1 MNLVSPAPTV
11 IGPDDMLP
19 PVKQAYTMLVYRVVL
34 VDVNRTY
41 IRVPQKRCGEPTVE
55 HDLSTTF
62 LTLPTPCEGSPAPPV
77 PVSYTHLTLP
87 TSDLV

>member
-1 MNLVSPAPTV
+1 M
-11 IGPDDMLP
+11 P
-19 PVKQAYTMLVYRVVL
+19 PVKQAYGIAMLVYRVVL

-62 LTLPTPCEGSPAPPV
+62 LTLPTPCEGSPAPPKQHV
-77 PVSYTHLTLP
+77 AYRWPDCAISTEVFRE
-87 TSDLV
+87 